1 MKKKLRLLLIIM
13 MLPIGFFAQENEFE
27 YELNPKEKEGW
38 IIDKKGNKIEGIV
51 KLMGSFDRPWIN
63 QQKVRFIAKTSI
75 DPNKKRQKLQLL
87 DVNDL
92 QAYAAYDQDVLRQ
105 FELIK
110 YTNFRE
116 ANKGRE
122 SGGIGGK
129 IKALNNL
136 TASTAM
142 AETIVKGP
150 ITVYKLYGI
159 PTSIA
164 ANSDE
169 IQQMEKDIRNIKM
182 NPSILVAKNSGKVEP
197 LSSKNFKKLTE
208 DCEHVRAKMLQNEYA
223 SYRVEKEEKKR
234 SKIGSLIKDEAELDS
249 AKIQNMAVEIF
260 TDYNAN
266 CSK

>member
-1 MKKKLRLLLIIM
+1 MKEILTLFMALT
-13 MLPIGFFAQENEFE
+13 MLPIATLAQENENE
-27 YELNPKEKEGW
+27 YELRHQEKEGW
-38 IIDKKGNKIEGIV
+38 IIDKQGHKTEGIV
-51 KLMGSFDRPWIN
+51 KLMGSFDTPWIN
-63 QQKVRFIAKTSI
+63 QQKVRFIARSAI
-75 DPNKKRQKLQLL
+75 DPNKKRQKLQVL

-92 QAYAAYDQDVLRQ
+92 QAYAAYDNDVLRQ

-129 IKALNNL
+129 IKVLNNL
-136 TASTAM
+136 TASTSM

-169 IQQMEKDIRNIKM
+169 IQQMEKDIRNIKI

-234 SKIGSLIKDEAELDS
+234 SKLGSLIKDEAELDS